1 MRLAGLTAIVL
12 LLTCALPACAAFD
25 DDFTGMTLRVDYY
38 HAGTAAE
45 EHLMLDRARVE
56 GPWPGSRTQLL
67 DPTNL
72 GKYLVEV
79 VDRGTNRLL
88 YTRGFCSIYGEWE
101 TIGEALAGTWR
112 CFPEAVRIP
121 EPRRPFQLRIRKRD
135 AQQSFREIWSVTIDP
150 GSRFVD
156 RAPVPAGD
164 VWTVWENGDAS
175 DKVDLLV
182 LGDGYVAGE
191 REKFR
196 GDAERLA
203 AALFEAE
210 PFASRKSD
218 FNVRAVSTPAEHSGI
233 TRPRAGVFRNSPLG
247 VRCSAFDL
255 ARYALTYDDRAWR
268 DAAAAAPYDFVL
280 ILANES
286 VYAGGGIFN
295 LYALVAADTALAAF
309 IATHEF
315 GHHFAGLA
323 DEYYAAD
330 VAYEVAIGKHVEPWE
345 PNVTAL
351 LDPDRLK
358 WRDLVE
364 PDTPLPT
371 PWDKDAFEHR
381 YGAYQETLKAPPN
394 ESNSGTDATDAR
406 EKHNDHI
413 RVLREQEY
421 AGKVGAFEGACYQVK
436 GLYRPSVNC
445 TMFVGRDVG
454 FCPVCRHAI
463 ERIIDLYTR

>member
-1 MRLAGLTAIVL
+1 MRSVTLTTTVL
-12 LLTCALPACAAFD
+12 LLTCALPACTVYD
-25 DDFTGMTLRVDYY
+25 HDFTWMTLRVDFY

-72 GKYLVEV
+72 GEYLVEV
-79 VDRGTNRLL
+79 ADRETGRLL

-121 EPRRPFQLRIRKRD
+121 EPRRPIQLRILKRD
-135 AQQSFREIWSVTIDP
+135 AQQDFQEIWSVTIDP
-150 GSRFVD
+150 VSRHVE
-156 RAPVPAGD
+156 RAPLPDGD
-164 VWTVWENGDAS
+164 VWTIWEHGAPS
-175 DKVDLLV
+175 VKVDLLV
-182 LGDGYVAGE
+182 LGDGYAANE

-218 FNVRAVSTPAEHSGI
+218 FNVRAVSTPAERSGV
-233 TRPRAGVFRNSPLG
+233 TRPRSGIFRNSPLG
-247 VRCSAFDL
+247 VSCSVFDL
-255 ARYALTYDDRAWR
+255 QRYALTYDDRAWR

-286 VYAGGGIFN
+286 VYAGGGILN
-295 LYALVAADTALAAF
+295 LYALVAADTPLAPF
-309 IATHEF
+309 IAAHEF
-315 GHHFAGLA
+315 GHHFAGLG

-330 VAYEVAIGKHVEPWE
+330 VAYEAVVSQRVEPWE
-345 PNVTAL
+345 PNITAL
-351 LDPDRLK
+351 LDPTRLK
-358 WRDLVE
+358 WRELVE
-364 PDTPLPT
+364 PGTPLPT
-371 PWDKDAFEHR
+371 PWGKGTFEHR
-381 YGAYQETLKAPPN
+381 YEEYQESLKAPPGG
-394 ESNSGTDATDAR
+394 SGSEADAEAR
-406 EKHNDHI
+406 REQQTGHI
-413 RVLREQEY
+413 RVLHEHEY
-421 AGKVGAFEGACYQVK
+421 AGKVGAFEGASYQVK

-454 FCPVCRHAI
+454 FCPVCRRAI
-463 ERIIDLYTR
+463 ERVIDLYTR